1 MFLRIF
7 IFWFLYWFVYRKKV
21 VLVFFIFMSIF
32 CLEFIWDY
40 FFFFV
45 VFILGFSFYVSL
57 VDMYYLVLLFC
68 FYFFVWID
76 LILGSWFIF
85 GILRVELNEINKI
98 KINIGRD
105 EKRIVSED
113 RVGIFVRLWLFVNR
127 CKMFIFSF
135 DSMISLD
142 SDVE

>member
-1 MFLRIF
+1 M
-7 IFWFLYWFVYRKKV
+7 
-21 VLVFFIFMSIF
+21 
-32 CLEFIWDY
+32 
-40 FFFFV
+40 
-45 VFILGFSFYVSL
+45 
-57 VDMYYLVLLFC
+57 
-68 FYFFVWID
+68 
-76 LILGSWFIF
+76 ILGSWFIF